1 MNRVCD
7 HRMRVTHAAK
17 FYPPALGGMET
28 FVQYLCE
35 GTSGEWDVCA
45 VVANQSR
52 STVEDRCG
60 RVRVVRAGS
69 LGTVASVPLCP
80 SLPFHLWREPAD
92 CVVLHEPNPV
102 AGSALWLRTPAPRL
116 IVWHH
121 SDLVRPWWAPYTY
134 GVVQRALYRRADCV
148 VVSNPV
154 LAARS
159 PLVRL
164 ARRVEVIPL
173 GIDLEH
179 YRAPDAVH
187 QALVERIRALA
198 PGPRILFVG
207 RFVYYKGIDV
217 LIDAMTR
224 CPGTLM
230 LVGDGSLE
238 GELRTQV
245 ATLGLQD
252 RVRFIGRVSDE
263 DLPAYYHASDVF
275 VLPSVAV
282 TEAYGLVQ
290 IEAMAAGVP
299 VVSTNLPTGVPWV
312 NQDGVTGLVVPPR
325 DAGALAEAVR
335 RLLGDAGIR
344 RSLGAG
350 GRRRAEA
357 LFSRDRTIEAFK
369 HLVETTVHASAR
381 LDPRIA
387 QAEPT

>member
-1 MNRVCD
+1 VRVL
-7 HRMRVTHAAK
+7 HAAK

-35 GTSGEWDVCA
+35 GTAAEWEVSA
-45 VVANQSR
+45 VVANESR
-52 STVEDRCG
+52 LTIEERCG

-80 SLPFHLWREPAD
+80 SLPFHLWRERAD

-179 YRAPDAVH
+179 YRAPGTGRH
-187 QALVERIRALA
+187 ALVERIRALA

-217 LIDAMTR
+217 LIHAMTE

-230 LVGDGSLE
+230 LVGNGSLE

-252 RVRFIGRVSDE
+252 RVQFIGRVSDE

-290 IEAMAAGVP
+290 VEAMAAGIP

-312 NQDGVTGLVVPPR
+312 NQDGVTGLVVPPG
-325 DAGALAEAVR
+325 DAEALAQALC
-335 RLLGDAGIR
+335 RLLGDEELR
-344 RSLGAG
+344 RSLGAS

-369 HLVETTVHASAR
+369 DLIETTVPASAR
-381 LDPRIA
+381 VDPRIA

>member
-1 MNRVCD
+1 
-7 HRMRVTHAAK
+7 
-17 FYPPALGGMET
+17 
-28 FVQYLCE
+28 
-35 GTSGEWDVCA
+35 
-45 VVANQSR
+45 VANESR
-52 STVEDRCG
+52 LTIEEWCG

-102 AGSALWLRTPAPRL
+102 AGSALWLRTPAPQL

-179 YRAPDAVH
+179 YRAPDAVRE
-187 QALVERIRALA
+187 ALVERVRAIA
-198 PGPRILFVG
+198 PGPHILFVG

-224 CPGTLM
+224 CPGTLL
-230 LVGDGSLE
+230 LVGDGPLE

-290 IEAMAAGVP
+290 IEAMAAGIP

-325 DAGALAEAVR
+325 DAGALAAALG
-335 RLLGDAGIR
+335 RLLGDEGLR
-344 RSLGAG
+344 RSLGAS

-369 HLVETTVHASAR
+369 NLIETTVPASPR
-381 LDPRIA
+381 LDRRIA

>member
-1 MNRVCD
+1 
-7 HRMRVTHAAK
+7 MRVLHAAK

-35 GTSGEWDVCA
+35 GTAGAWDVCA
-45 VVANQSR
+45 VVANESR
-52 STVEDRCG
+52 ATVEERCG
-60 RVRVVRAGS
+60 LVRVVRAGS

-80 SLPFHLWREPAD
+80 SLPFHLWRETAD

-102 AGSALWLRTPAPRL
+102 AASALFLRTPARRL
-116 IVWHH
+116 IVWHI

-148 VVSNPV
+148 VVPSPV
-154 LAARS
+154 AARS

-173 GIDLEH
+173 GIDLEL
-179 YRAPDAVH
+179 YRAPDRARV
-187 QALVERIRALA
+187 QEIRALA

-217 LIDAMTR
+217 LIDAMAR

-230 LVGDGSLE
+230 LVGGGSLE
-238 GELRTQV
+238 GELRRQV
-245 ATLGLQD
+245 ARLGLEE
-252 RVRFIGRVSDE
+252 RVRFIGRVSGA
-263 DLPAYYHASDVF
+263 DLPAYYHASDIF
-275 VLPSVAV
+275 VLPSVAI

-312 NQDGVTGLVVPPR
+312 NQDGVTGLIVPPR
-325 DAGALAEAVR
+325 DAGALAHALC
-335 RLLGDAGIR
+335 RLLEDPELR
-344 RSLGAG
+344 RTLGAN
-350 GRRRAEA
+350 GRRRAEE
-357 LFSRDRTIEAFK
+357 LFSRDRTVEAFK
-369 HLVETTVHASAR
+369 NLIETTVRAPGR
-381 LDPRIA
+381 VDRRIA
-387 QAEPT
+387 HIEAT

>member
-1 MNRVCD
+1 MKV
-7 HRMRVTHAAK
+7 VHAAK

-35 GTSGEWDVCA
+35 GTAGEWDVCA

-52 STVEDRCG
+52 LTVEERCG
-60 RVRVVRAGS
+60 RVRVVRSGS
-69 LGTVASVPLCP
+69 LGTVASVPMCP
-80 SLPFHLWREPAD
+80 SLPFHLWRETAD
-92 CVVLHEPNPV
+92 CIVLHEPNPV
-102 AGSALWLRTPAPRL
+102 AASALFLRTPARRL
-116 IVWHH
+116 IVWHI

-148 VVSNPV
+148 VVPSPV
-154 LAARS
+154 AARS

-179 YRAPDAVH
+179 YRAPDPAR
-187 QALVERIRALA
+187 VEHICALA

-217 LIDAMTR
+217 LVDAMTR

-230 LVGDGSLE
+230 LVGGGPLE

-245 ATLGLQD
+245 ATLGLQE

-312 NQDGVTGLVVPPR
+312 NQDGVTGLIVPPR
-325 DAGALAEAVR
+325 DAGALAHALC
-335 RLLGDAGIR
+335 RLLEDAELR
-344 RSLGAG
+344 RTLGAN
-350 GRRRAEA
+350 GRQRAEA

-369 HLVETTVHASAR
+369 DLIETTVPASAR

>member
-1 MNRVCD
+1 
-7 HRMRVTHAAK
+7 MRVLHAAK

-35 GTSGEWDVCA
+35 GTAGPWDVRA
-45 VVANQSR
+45 VVANESR
-52 STVEDRCG
+52 LTVEERCG

-179 YRAPDAVH
+179 YRAPDAVRE
-187 QALVERIRALA
+187 ALVERIRALA
-198 PGPRILFVG
+198 PGPRVLFVG

-325 DAGALAEAVR
+325 DAGALAAALG
-335 RLLGDAGIR
+335 RLVGDEGLR
-344 RSLGAG
+344 RSLGAS

-369 HLVETTVHASAR
+369 DLIETTVPASAR

>member
-1 MNRVCD
+1 M
-7 HRMRVTHAAK
+7 HAAK

-28 FVQYLCE
+28 LVQYLCE
-35 GTSGEWDVCA
+35 GTAGEWDVRA
-45 VVANQSR
+45 VVANETR
-52 STVEDRCG
+52 LTIEERCG

-179 YRAPDAVH
+179 YRAPDAVRE
-187 QALVERIRALA
+187 ALVERVRAIA
-198 PGPRILFVG
+198 PGPHILFVG

-224 CPGTLM
+224 CPGTLL
-230 LVGDGSLE
+230 LVGDGPLE
-238 GELRTQV
+238 GELRMQV

-325 DAGALAEAVR
+325 DAGALAAALR
-335 RLLGDAGIR
+335 RLLGDEGLR
-344 RSLGAG
+344 RSLGAS

-369 HLVETTVHASAR
+369 DLIETTVPASAR

>member
-1 MNRVCD
+1 MKVL
-7 HRMRVTHAAK
+7 HAAK

-35 GTSGEWDVCA
+35 GTAAGWDVCA
-45 VVANQSR
+45 VVANESWE
-52 STVEDRCG
+52 TVEERRG
-60 RVRVVRAGS
+60 LVRVVRAGS
-69 LGTVASVPLCP
+69 LGTVASVPMCP
-80 SLPFHLWREPAD
+80 SLPFHLWRETAD
-92 CVVLHEPNPV
+92 CIVLHEPNPV
-102 AGSALWLRTPAPRL
+102 AASALFLRIPARRL
-116 IVWHH
+116 IIWHH

-134 GVVQRALYRRADCV
+134 GLVQRDLYRRADCV

-159 PLVRL
+159 RLVRQ

-173 GIDLEH
+173 GIDLGH
-179 YRAPDAVH
+179 YRALDAVRE
-187 QALVERIRALA
+187 ARVDEIRALA

-217 LIDAMTR
+217 LIEAMTR
-224 CPGTLM
+224 CPGTLV
-230 LVGDGSLE
+230 LVGDGPLE
-238 GELRTQV
+238 AELRMQV
-245 ATLGLQD
+245 ATLGLQE

-312 NQDGVTGLVVPPR
+312 NQDGVTGLIVPPG
-325 DAGALAEAVR
+325 DAGALASAVR
-335 RLLGDAGIR
+335 RILEDATLR
-344 RSLGAG
+344 RTLGANA
-350 GRRRAEA
+350 RLRAEA
-357 LFSRDRTIEAFK
+357 MFSRDRTVEAFK
-369 HLVETTVHASAR
+369 DLVETTVHAPRR
-381 LDPRIA
+381 LDRRIT
-387 QAEPT
+387 QAEAT

>member
-1 MNRVCD
+1 MKV
-7 HRMRVTHAAK
+7 VHAAK

-28 FVQYLCE
+28 LVQSLCD
-35 GTSGEWDVCA
+35 GTAVEWDVCA
-45 VVANQSR
+45 VVANESR
-52 STVEDRCG
+52 LTVEERRG
-60 RVRVVRAGS
+60 LVRVVRAGS

-92 CVVLHEPNPV
+92 CMVLHEPNPV
-102 AGSALWLRTPAPRL
+102 AASALFLHTPARRL

-134 GVVQRALYRRADCV
+134 GKVQRALYRRADCV

-159 PLVRL
+159 SLVQQ

-173 GIDLEH
+173 GIDLEP
-179 YRAPDAVH
+179 YRARDPARDAR
-187 QALVERIRALA
+187 VEQICALA

-230 LVGDGSLE
+230 LVGDGALDR
-238 GELRTQV
+238 ELRMQV
-245 ATLGLQD
+245 AALGLGE

-263 DLPAYYHASDVF
+263 ALPAYYHASDVF

-312 NQDGVTGLVVPPR
+312 NQDGVTGLIVPPR
-325 DAGALAEAVR
+325 DAEALAEALG
-335 RLLGDAGIR
+335 RLLEDPGLR
-344 RSLGAG
+344 RTLGAN
-350 GRRRAEA
+350 GRRRAGA
-357 LFSRDRTIEAFK
+357 VFSRDRTIEAFK
-369 HLVETTVHASAR
+369 DLIETTVRASGR
-381 LDPRIA
+381 LDRQIA
-387 QAEPT
+387 QAEPS

>member
-1 MNRVCD
+1 VTTAL
-7 HRMRVTHAAK
+7 RVTHAAK

-35 GTSGEWDVCA
+35 GTAGEWDVRA
-45 VVANQSR
+45 VVANETR
-52 STVEDRCG
+52 LTIEERCG

-179 YRAPDAVH
+179 YRAPDAVRE
-187 QALVERIRALA
+187 ALVERVRAIA
-198 PGPRILFVG
+198 PGPHILFVG

-224 CPGTLM
+224 CPGTLL
-230 LVGDGSLE
+230 LVGDGPLE
-238 GELRTQV
+238 GELRMQV

-325 DAGALAEAVR
+325 DAGALAAALG
-335 RLLGDAGIR
+335 RLLGDEGLR
-344 RSLGAG
+344 RSLGAS
-350 GRRRAEA
+350 GRQRAEA
-357 LFSRDRTIEAFK
+357 VFSRDRTIEAFK
-369 HLVETTVHASAR
+369 DLIETTVPASPR
-381 LDPRIA
+381 LDRRIA
-387 QAEPT
+387 HAEPI

>member
-1 MNRVCD
+1 L
-7 HRMRVTHAAK
+7 TAK
-17 FYPPALGGMET
+17 E
-28 FVQYLCE
+28 
-35 GTSGEWDVCA
+35 
-45 VVANQSR
+45 
-52 STVEDRCG
+52 RCG
-60 RVRVVRAGS
+60 LVRVVRVGS

-92 CVVLHEPNPV
+92 CIVLHEPNPI
-102 AGSALWLRTPAPRL
+102 AASALFLRTPARRL
-116 IVWHH
+116 VVWHH

-134 GVVQRALYRRADCV
+134 GLVQRALYRRADCV

-173 GIDLEH
+173 GIDLEP
-179 YRAPDAVH
+179 YRALDRARE
-187 QALVERIRALA
+187 ARVEQIRALA

-230 LVGDGSLE
+230 IVGDGSLDAD
-238 GELRTQV
+238 LRMQV

-252 RVRFIGRVSDE
+252 RVRFIGRVSDD

-312 NQDGVTGLVVPPR
+312 NQDGVTGLIVPPR
-325 DAGALAEAVR
+325 DAGALADALR
-335 RLLGDAGIR
+335 RLLEDAALR
-344 RSLGAG
+344 RTLGTN

-357 LFSRDRTIEAFK
+357 MFSRDRTIEAFK
-369 HLVETTVHASAR
+369 DLIETTVRASER
-381 LDPRIA
+381 LDRQIA
-387 QAEPT
+387 EAEPT